1 MLMMEVAF
9 LLRTSSLSIQQIA
22 DLLHFADSL
31 SLSKFFLCMKGLSPR
46 ATTAR
51 ETDGVGT

>member
-22 DLLHFADSL
+22 DRLHLADS
-31 SLSKFFLCMKGLSPR
+31 P
-46 ATTAR
+46 
-51 ETDGVGT
+51 

>member
-22 DLLHFADSL
+22 DRLHLADST
-31 SLSKFFLCMKGLSPR
+31 SLSKFFLCMKVLSPR